1 MRRRRKNRVFAIKLP
16 TKGLGAFVSLFV
28 GFAGG
33 YGYHQSQTPV
43 LFDSTASNPSLRV
56 CFSPE
61 GRCEK
66 VVLKAIHSAQSQ
78 ILVQAYALTSKPIV
92 EALIEAKNRNVSVH
106 VLCDESQSRT
116 PYSRVAQLKK
126 GGISVEIDP
135 VGGLAHNKVMVI
147 DEKVLL
153 TGSYNWTNA
162 ANTKNAENLLVIED
176 QKMIQIFKE
185 NWMRRAGKL

>member
-1 MRRRRKNRVFAIKLP
+1 
-16 TKGLGAFVSLFV
+16 
-28 GFAGG
+28 
-33 YGYHQSQTPV
+33 
-43 LFDSTASNPSLRV
+43 
-56 CFSPE
+56 
-61 GRCEK
+61 
-66 VVLKAIHSAQSQ
+66 
-78 ILVQAYALTSKPIV
+78 
-92 EALIEAKNRNVSVH
+92 
-106 VLCDESQSRT
+106 
-116 PYSRVAQLKK
+116 
-126 GGISVEIDP
+126 VEIDP